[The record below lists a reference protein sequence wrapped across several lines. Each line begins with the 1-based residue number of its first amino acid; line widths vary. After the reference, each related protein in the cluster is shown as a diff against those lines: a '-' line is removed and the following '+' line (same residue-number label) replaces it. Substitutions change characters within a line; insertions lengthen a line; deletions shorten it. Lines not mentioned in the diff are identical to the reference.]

1 MSDILGW
8 FEANEKR
15 SLFKKM
21 IQKLKCNEEHDY
33 EYNYLLYK
41 SGKKSEYYDKGVC
54 KRCNYFQ
61 LYGIPRF
68 VWDILNNE

>member
-41 SGKKSEYYDKGVC
+41 SFLKKA
-54 KRCNYFQ
+54 
-61 LYGIPRF
+61 I
-68 VWDILNNE
+68 